1 MEGTTQGAVD
11 VENIAAQL
19 LQFLNLQ

>member
-1 MEGTTQGAVD
+1 VKGTVQGAVD
-11 VENIAAQL
+11 VEDIAAHL

>member
-1 MEGTTQGAVD
+1 MKGTTQGAVD
-11 VENIAAQL
+11 VEDIAAQL